1 MYLPDWLR
9 PELFLLRLLLSL
21 YLIRLLSNVLF
32 NDSHLLHPSFPNIFI
47 IIAFVSLFNIFAP
60 WLVSVFATIFS
71 FAASICIISELI
83 PLNVDREK
91 AFLKQ
96 KHSIGHEYL
105 LILM

>member
-9 PELFLLRLLLSL
+9 PNFFFAAS
-21 YLIRLLSNVLF
+21 IKPVF
-32 NDSHLLHPSFPNIFI
+32 NSFI

-71 FAASICIISELI
+71 FAASICIISKLI
-83 PLNVDREK
+83 PFNVDREK

>member
-1 MYLPDWLR
+1 M
-9 PELFLLRLLLSL
+9 
-21 YLIRLLSNVLF
+21 
-32 NDSHLLHPSFPNIFI
+32 
-47 IIAFVSLFNIFAP
+47 FNIFAP

-71 FAASICIISELI
+71 FAASICIISKLI
-83 PLNVDREK
+83 PFNVDREK